1 MELYMLL
8 TIEAKIIFLDGG
20 ITNRR
25 LPDIKTACRINLEK
39 EGNLSFQVPPY
50 QPVQKLSSLS
60 SRGKKQFR
68 NNIKYKVSNKTKS
81 VQI

>member
-25 LPDIKTACRINLEK
+25 LPDIKTACRINLGK

-60 SRGKKQFR
+60 SMGKDSSETIK
-68 NNIKYKVSNKTKS
+68 NIKRVTKQS